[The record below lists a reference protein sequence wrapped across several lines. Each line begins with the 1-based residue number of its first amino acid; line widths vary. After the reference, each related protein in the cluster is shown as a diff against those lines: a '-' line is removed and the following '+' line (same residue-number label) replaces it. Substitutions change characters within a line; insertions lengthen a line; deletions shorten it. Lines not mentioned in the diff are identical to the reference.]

1 MGAFSDE
8 GLGEVAVAEGDGAV
22 ANGDKEA
29 GTIVVTDMDDLA
41 VGNGIGGFVVGME
54 VDAAMEGTLA
64 GEGVGAVAEGAGD
77 DEVAE
82 RANHREV
89 GGGVGGGRGGGVCRG
104 CRFVYGQRVL
114 GHSLAVCLTLCD
126 GVELGKSG
134 GG

>member
-1 MGAFSDE
+1 MGVWGDCRF
-8 GLGEVAVAEGDGAV
+8 GEVAIAEGDEAV
-22 ANGDKEA
+22 TDGDKEA
-29 GTIVVTDMDDLA
+29 GTIVVTYMDDLA
-41 VGNGIGGFVVGME
+41 VGNGIGGFVVGTE

-64 GEGVGAVAEGAGD
+64 GERVGAVAEGAGD

-89 GGGVGGGRGGGVCRG
+89 GGGVGGGRGY
-104 CRFVYGQRVL
+104 RFVYGQCVL
-114 GHSLAVCLTLCD
+114 GHSLAVCLTLRD

>member
-41 VGNGIGGFVVGME
+41 VGNGIGGFVVGTKI
-54 VDAAMEGTLA
+54 DATVEGTLA
-64 GEGVGAVAEGAGD
+64 GEWVGAVAVGAGD

-89 GGGVGGGRGGGVCRG
+89 GGGVGGGRGCRVCRG
-104 CRFVYGQRVL
+104 YRFVYGQCVL

-126 GVELGKSG
+126 GVELGECG

>member
-1 MGAFSDE
+1 MGAFGDK
-8 GLGEVAVAEGDGAV
+8 GLGEVTVAEGEGTMTDGDV
-22 ANGDKEA
+22 IA

-41 VGNGIGGFVVGME
+41 VGNGVCGFVVGTE

-64 GEGVGAVAEGAGD
+64 GERVGAVAEGAGD

-82 RANHREV
+82 GASRREA
-89 GGGVGGGRGGGVCRG
+89 GGGVGGGRGCRVG
-104 CRFVYGQRVL
+104 RGYRFVCGQRVW
-114 GHSLAVCLTLCD
+114 GRSLAVCLTLRD

>member
-1 MGAFSDE
+1 MGAWGDCR
-8 GLGEVAVAEGDGAV
+8 LGEVAIAEGDGAV
-22 ANGDKEA
+22 TEGNKEA

-41 VGNGIGGFVVGME
+41 VGNGVCGFVVGTE

-89 GGGVGGGRGGGVCRG
+89 GGGVGGERG
-104 CRFVYGQRVL
+104 CRFVYGRRVL
-114 GHSLAVCLTLCD
+114 GHSLAVCLTLRD
-126 GVELGKSG
+126 GVELGECG

>member
-1 MGAFSDE
+1 MGAFGDE
-8 GLGEVAVAEGDGAV
+8 GLGEVAIAEGDGAV
-22 ANGDKEA
+22 TEGDKEA

-41 VGNGIGGFVVGME
+41 VGNGIGGFVVGTE

-64 GEGVGAVAEGAGD
+64 GERVGAVAEGAGD

-82 RANHREV
+82 GATHREV
-89 GGGVGGGRGGGVCRG
+89 GGGVGGGRGCRVCRG
-104 CRFVYGQRVL
+104 YRFVYGQRVL
-114 GHSLAVCLTLCD
+114 GHSLAVCLTLRD

>member
-1 MGAFSDE
+1 MGAWGDCRF
-8 GLGEVAVAEGDGAV
+8 GEVAIAEGDGAV

-41 VGNGIGGFVVGME
+41 VGNSVCGFVVGTE

-64 GEGVGAVAEGAGD
+64 GERVGAVAEGAGD

-89 GGGVGGGRGGGVCRG
+89 GGGVGGGRGCRVCRG
-104 CRFVYGQRVL
+104 YRFVYGQCVL
-114 GHSLAVCLTLCD
+114 GHCLAVCLTLRD
-126 GVELGKSG
+126 GIELGKSG

>member
-1 MGAFSDE
+1 MGAFGDE

-22 ANGDKEA
+22 TEGDKEA

-41 VGNGIGGFVVGME
+41 VGNGIGGFVVGTE

-77 DEVAE
+77 DEGAKG
-82 RANHREV
+82 ANHCEA
-89 GGGVGGGRGGGVCRG
+89 GGGVGGGRGCRVCRG
-104 CRFVYGQRVL
+104 YRFVYGQRVL
-114 GHSLAVCLTLCD
+114 GHSLAVCLTLRD

>member
-1 MGAFSDE
+1 MGAFGDE

-41 VGNGIGGFVVGME
+41 VGNGIGGFVVGTE

-64 GEGVGAVAEGAGD
+64 GERVGAVAEGAGD

-82 RANHREV
+82 RANHREA
-89 GGGVGGGRGGGVCRG
+89 GGGVGGGRGCRVCRG
-104 CRFVYGQRVL
+104 DRFVYGQCVL
-114 GHSLAVCLTLCD
+114 GHSLAVCLTLRD
-126 GVELGKSG
+126 GVELSKSG